1 MWQQRGYQLMV
12 KIIFRSTIFIALI
25 GFLFFACNSGIEFS
39 PDPGILRITLE
50 SEQADTTI
58 IIVTDTLTV
67 SDNDVFRISIYQ
79 GKVYRDSTFSVLYPT
94 IESNS
99 QEERAYNLITRENHQ
114 YQKFTIFESYVPP
127 FKYNKIQFGLDSDFL
142 KLRNFDKIQVV
153 TPNNF
158 FLNLD
163 ADFEVRE
170 NRVTEVNVRVSPFK
184 NVVRYKDTYIFAP
197 TMEVI
202 GIKSYE

>member
-1 MWQQRGYQLMV
+1 MV
-12 KIIFRSTIFIALI
+12 KLIFRLTIFMALI
-25 GFLFFACNSGIEFS
+25 CLLFFACSSGIEFS

-50 SEQADTTI
+50 SDQADTTI
-58 IIVTDTLTV
+58 SIVTDTLTV
-67 SDNDVFRISIYQ
+67 SDNDVFRITIFQ
-79 GKVYRDSTFSVLYPT
+79 GKVYQDSTFTVLYPT

-158 FLNLD
+158 FLILET
-163 ADFEVRE
+163 DFEVHE
-170 NRVTEVNVRVSPFK
+170 NRMTEVNLRVSPFE

-197 TMEVI
+197 IMEVV

>member
-1 MWQQRGYQLMV
+1 MV
-12 KIIFRSTIFIALI
+12 KLIFRLTIFIALI
-25 GFLFFACNSGIEFS
+25 CLLFFACSSGIEFS

-50 SEQADTTI
+50 SDQADTTI
-58 IIVTDTLTV
+58 TIVTDTLTV
-67 SDNDVFRISIYQ
+67 SDNDVFRITIFQ
-79 GKVYRDSTFSVLYPT
+79 GKVYQDSTFTVLYPT

-158 FLNLD
+158 FLILET
-163 ADFEVRE
+163 DFEVHE
-170 NRVTEVNVRVSPFK
+170 NRMTEVNLRVSPFE

-197 TMEVI
+197 IMEVV
-202 GIKSYE
+202 GI

>member
-1 MWQQRGYQLMV
+1 MV
-12 KIIFRSTIFIALI
+12 KLIFRLTIFIALI
-25 GFLFFACNSGIEFS
+25 CLLFFACSSGIEFS

-50 SEQADTTI
+50 SDQADTTI
-58 IIVTDTLTV
+58 TIVTDTLTV
-67 SDNDVFRISIYQ
+67 SDNDVFRITIFQ
-79 GKVYRDSTFSVLYPT
+79 GKVYQDSTFTVLYPT

-158 FLNLD
+158 FLILET
-163 ADFEVRE
+163 DFEVHE
-170 NRVTEVNVRVSPFK
+170 NRMTEVNLRVSPFE

-197 TMEVI
+197 IMEVV

>member
-1 MWQQRGYQLMV
+1 MV
-12 KIIFRSTIFIALI
+12 KLIFRLTIFMALI
-25 GFLFFACNSGIEFS
+25 CLLFFACSSGIEFS

-50 SEQADTTI
+50 SDQADTTI
-58 IIVTDTLTV
+58 TIVTDTLTV
-67 SDNDVFRISIYQ
+67 SDNDVFRITIFQ
-79 GKVYRDSTFSVLYPT
+79 GKVYQDSTFTVLYPT

-158 FLNLD
+158 FLILET
-163 ADFEVRE
+163 DFEVHE
-170 NRVTEVNVRVSPFK
+170 NRMTEVNLRVSPFE

-197 TMEVI
+197 IMEVV